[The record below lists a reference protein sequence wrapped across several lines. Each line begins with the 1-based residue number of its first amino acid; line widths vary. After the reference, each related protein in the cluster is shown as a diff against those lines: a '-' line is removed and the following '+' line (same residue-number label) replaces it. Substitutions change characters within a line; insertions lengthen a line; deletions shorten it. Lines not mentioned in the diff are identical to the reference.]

1 MASITTETCSDIGQI
16 KKKFV
21 HLHLHTTYS
30 LLDGAQL
37 IGDVK
42 NPKKE
47 FGLLNKLQSLGMDA
61 VAITDHGNM
70 FGAIDFFKKAT
81 SAGIKPIMG
90 CETYLAPVS
99 RLSKEKGRFTDRIY
113 YHQLIL
119 ARNNTGYRNL
129 SKLVTSGF
137 FEGFHYRPRIDKEI
151 LRQHAEGLIGTSS
164 CLAGEVCQLLLK
176 GRDEEALA
184 AAKEYAQIFNGYYYI
199 ELQMNGIAEQMAV
212 NPKLVQIARE
222 LGLGLVATNDVH
234 YMAREDAEAQDALLA
249 IQTGKTISDPNR
261 LKHDVQEFYLKSPDE
276 MWELFK
282 EWPDA
287 CENTIK
293 IAEMCDVNLKTK
305 DYYFPK
311 LDKGDGVSNMDAL
324 RADSLKGLE
333 ARLKVVLAQN
343 PPEKH
348 DDLRK
353 EYFDRLEYEL
363 QMIQKMGFADYFLIV
378 SDFINWAKDHD
389 IPVGPGRGSAAG
401 SLVAFCTRIT
411 DIDPIKHS
419 LLFERFLNPERVSM
433 PDIDVDFCE
442 SRRDEVIQYVRERY
456 AVPGGPAVSQI
467 ITFGKLKAKAV
478 LKDVGRAM
486 DISFNETNRLA
497 KLIPN
502 VLDIT
507 LDDALQ
513 QEPRLREEIK
523 ENPRLAKLFDIA
535 RRLEGLNRHASVHAA
550 GVVISDGRPL
560 VEHLPLYK
568 GAKGEVVTQFD
579 MKGVESVG
587 LIKFDFLGLK
597 NLTLI
602 KNCLDL
608 IKQNRGVTVD
618 METINIED
626 PAVFDLLCHADTL
639 GVFQLESSGMRQL
652 ITRLR
657 PSCFEDVIALVALYR
672 PGPLQSGMADSF
684 ILRKHGQEKID
695 YIFDVLQPVLGS
707 TYGVCIYQEQV
718 MQIANVL
725 ASYSLGEADILR
737 RAMGKKDAL
746 EMEKQR
752 SRFVEGAQK
761 NGFDTAKAEDL
772 FGKVEKFAAYGF
784 NRCLAGDTEILD
796 AQTGERTTLAELHA
810 TPRPFSIHALGN
822 DWKIHTRSVSD
833 VIDNGIQPTIELKTA
848 LGKTITA
855 TANHPFRTLQ
865 GWTLLENLQVG
876 TRIAAPR
883 CIPTHT
889 SNSWAE
895 HQLIALAGLI
905 AEGNTCHPTTL
916 YFYNNNPIQIDDF
929 AQAIQKFPN
938 TVAHIYTRPNTVRM
952 EVAANTGRA
961 FRCTS
966 QNQPTLGNLA
976 QKQTQPKRSGAFYW
990 AQQLG
995 LIGCTATEK
1004 FVPSE
1009 IFTLRDDDIA
1019 LFLGRLWAGDGF
1031 IFGRREHDAPFYATS
1046 SQRLAKDVQLLLL
1059 RLGLPSKI
1067 ASKTFAYRG
1076 QKKGG
1081 FTVSLIGAQTK
1092 RRFVE
1097 TVAPHCVGREEQVKQ
1112 LKNYLDRL
1120 VEEES
1125 SKDTI
1130 PSDIRESIEDLR
1142 QKAGLTW
1149 KEVENRSGVCVR
1161 DFYGATTQKKKGF
1174 RRTTIQKL
1182 ATFFSS
1188 THLQYLGDSE
1198 IYWDTVVSI
1207 TPKGAQRTYDLTVEH
1222 DHNFVA
1228 NGLIVHNSHSAAYGL
1243 VAYQTAWLKAHY
1255 RHEYM
1260 AALLTADAGNS
1271 DKLLLYLNDCRQHK
1285 VQVLP
1290 PNVNESHG
1298 GFVAIGDRIRF
1309 GLAGIKGIGE
1319 NAIDA
1324 IIQARRSGQF
1334 TGIYDFCERVDLK
1347 PVNKR
1352 VIEALIKSGAFDGIE
1367 PINRASLVAVMDDAV
1382 QYGQS
1387 LQKDKGSNQIS
1398 MFDILASS
1406 APPPKPKI
1414 PLLKDWPE
1422 KERLQQEKEI
1432 LGFYISGHPL
1442 QRLEKDLKR
1451 FVTANIAD
1459 LSDYP
1464 SGSEVT
1470 IAGIITSKR
1479 GMVTKKGDP
1488 MAFIMVEDMTGTI
1501 EVSVFPRLYSE
1512 VASLLDSDEP
1522 VLVRGET
1529 ESDENQVRMKGAE
1542 LRSLIAA
1549 RNEKAREVHLHL
1561 TSADLSE
1568 AAARQM
1574 LQILHQHQGS
1584 CLALL
1589 HLTIPQRSETLI
1601 RLPEHI
1607 RVDPSESFEEAIENL
1622 FGPRAL
1628 SLR

>member
-833 VIDNGIQPTIELKTA
+833 VIDNGIQPTFELKTA

-883 CIPTHT
+883 QSLRLEPHADTVPAEVIEQINQARLQ
-889 SNSWAE
+889 SDLSWE
-895 HQLIALAGLI
+895 QI
-905 AEGNTCHPTTL
+905 ES
-916 YFYNNNPIQIDDF
+916 QIDLRLP
-929 AQAIQKFPN
+929 K
-938 TVAHIYTRPNTVRM
+938 
-952 EVAANTGRA
+952 
-961 FRCTS
+961 
-966 QNQPTLGNLA
+966 TLDEA
-976 QKQTQPKRSGAFYW
+976 QKS
-990 AQQLG
+990 
-995 LIGCTATEK
+995 
-1004 FVPSE
+1004 
-1009 IFTLRDDDIA
+1009 
-1019 LFLGRLWAGDGF
+1019 
-1031 IFGRREHDAPFYATS
+1031 
-1046 SQRLAKDVQLLLL
+1046 
-1059 RLGLPSKI
+1059 
-1067 ASKTFAYRG
+1067 
-1076 QKKGG
+1076 
-1081 FTVSLIGAQTK
+1081 
-1092 RRFVE
+1092 
-1097 TVAPHCVGREEQVKQ
+1097 
-1112 LKNYLDRL
+1112 N
-1120 VEEES
+1120 
-1125 SKDTI
+1125 
-1130 PSDIRESIEDLR
+1130 
-1142 QKAGLTW
+1142 
-1149 KEVENRSGVCVR
+1149 
-1161 DFYGATTQKKKGF
+1161 GF

-1488 MAFIMVEDMTGTI
+1488 MAFVMIEDMTGTI

-1529 ESDENQVRMKGAE
+1529 ESDENQVRMKGVE